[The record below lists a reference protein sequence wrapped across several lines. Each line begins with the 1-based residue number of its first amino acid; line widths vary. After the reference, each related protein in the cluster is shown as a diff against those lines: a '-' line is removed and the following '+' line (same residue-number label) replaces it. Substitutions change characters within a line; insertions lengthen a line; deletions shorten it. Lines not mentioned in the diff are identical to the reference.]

1 MIIRNLHNRR
11 EIPRYR
17 CVKHDSLVMK
27 YRYALKSKLVLQ
39 LVVKCLSPQRNSD
52 PAMVEARR
60 VNVLPL
66 AINHLVFVDF

>member
-11 EIPRYR
+11 EMPRYR
-17 CVKHDSLVMK
+17 CVKHASQVMK
-27 YRYALKSKLVLQ
+27 YRYALESKLVLQ
-39 LVVKCLSPQRNSD
+39 FVKCLSPQRNSD

>member
-1 MIIRNLHNRR
+1 MRKACFAGNELPVRIGIK
-11 EIPRYR
+11 
-17 CVKHDSLVMK
+17 VS
-27 YRYALKSKLVLQ
+27 LQ

-66 AINHLVFVDF
+66 AINHLVFVDFLAAAGENFDMILL